1 MLGHEQS
8 LAYEPWPEYDEA
20 KCVETDV
27 VMAVQ
32 VNGKVRAEI
41 KIAKD
46 AAEAEACELA
56 AASENVQKFLD
67 GKEVK
72 KFIYVPGRII
82 NFVAK

>member
-1 MLGHEQS
+1 MLAEAW
-8 LAYEPWPEYDEA
+8 LAACYWSDA
-20 KCVETDV
+20 ACKGSGAAAAGV
-27 VMAVQ
+27 AVQ
-32 VNGKVRAEI
+32 INGKVRAEI

-46 AAEAEACELA
+46 AAEAEARELA
-56 AASENVQKFLD
+56 AASKNVQKFLD